1 MKRAQLIACAGGALL
16 AFAAPVAA
24 NEFDHVWT
32 CELNPGKSIN
42 DARAVSLGWLQAART
57 MKGGEQLQVYLNYPI
72 VLSSSGSRFD
82 FVVRSPSLAAWGTF
96 YDGYD
101 PGSAVGKADE
111 AFAEVATC
119 SGSTMWES
127 IKVE

>member
-1 MKRAQLIACAGGALL
+1 MKKTTFKLLAASALALIAT
-16 AFAAPVAA
+16 PVAA

-32 CELNPGKSIN
+32 CELNAGKSIN
-42 DARAVSLGWLQAART
+42 DARAVSLLWLQAART
-57 MKGGEQLQVYLNYPI
+57 MKGGEQLQVFVNYPI
-72 VLSSSGSRFD
+72 VVSSSGSRFD
-82 FVVRSPSLAAWGTF
+82 FVVRSPSLAAWGSF

-111 AFAEVATC
+111 EFAEVATC